1 MTRKYYSRLTRIL
14 IFILLFSYIPLNI
27 NADVPEA
34 VYKSD
39 DYIKWINN
47 IVIKSDYPETNVLN
61 LHANKKIYDADKD
74 ENKAFKIVYGIPED
88 VSNNEKDAKGEWRYL
103 GFDMK
108 GTIVSNED
116 FTNDREIGED
126 EKFTEWIFKDNV
138 TGAQGSWNGAKMN
151 FKPEIIEYNKKVE
164 WLKEGKKTGLS
175 VNFKNLNDE
184 NKVLLLGVAT
194 FLTEGSV
201 RIEHD
206 VNGSIYY
213 STFTIPAMAKLAGEI
228 VSEDGTIGAAEDSVD
243 IPLGSKAY
251 FNDNDYL
258 KANKDLISELRVH
271 VTEYRIDSS
280 TIYTK
285 IQESDK
291 GKYGGTRTEEIE
303 VEKNDEFIT
312 FKRADF
318 TETTPNEHLVTFKGI
333 AYFRSDLTGEDQE
346 LELTKTIKITIE
358 DRDESAKR
366 INVKHF
372 EKDAEDGSTSLLG
385 ESNTRSNNAGRWNC
399 FSSRNNSST
408 SNYRIRP

>member
-1 MTRKYYSRLTRIL
+1 MSNRVQNKICIALIL
-14 IFILLFSYIPLNI
+14 IFISTLLSKPIAIKADSDYDYHGSGCEDQNHSYC
-27 NADVPEA
+27 VF
-34 VYKSD
+34 
-39 DYIKWINN
+39 INN
-47 IVIKSDYPETNVLN
+47 IVIPSGFEYRIRKESIFYK
-61 LHANKKIYDADKD
+61 ANMDIYDKDKD
-74 ENKAFKIVYGIPED
+74 AHKAFKIVYGDYNDI
-88 VSNNEKDAKGEWRYL
+88 SNNEKDAKGEWRYL

-138 TGAQGSWNGAKMN
+138 TGAQGSWNNARLY
-151 FKPEIIEYNKKVE
+151 FRPEIIEYNKKVE

-184 NKVLLLGVAT
+184 NK
-194 FLTEGSV
+194 
-201 RIEHD
+201 
-206 VNGSIYY
+206 
-213 STFTIPAMAKLAGEI
+213 
-228 VSEDGTIGAAEDSVD
+228 
-243 IPLGSKAY
+243 
-251 FNDNDYL
+251 
-258 KANKDLISELRVH
+258 DLISELRVH
-271 VTEYRIDSS
+271 VTEYTIDSS

-312 FKRADF
+312 FKREDF

-333 AYFRSDLTGEDQE
+333 AYFRSDLTGEE
-346 LELTKTIKITIE
+346 REVELTKTIKITIE

-399 FSSRNNSST
+399 FRCWLSST
-408 SNYRIRP
+408 NNASTSTYRIRP

>member
-1 MTRKYYSRLTRIL
+1 M
-14 IFILLFSYIPLNI
+14 
-27 NADVPEA
+27 
-34 VYKSD
+34 
-39 DYIKWINN
+39 
-47 IVIKSDYPETNVLN
+47 
-61 LHANKKIYDADKD
+61 
-74 ENKAFKIVYGIPED
+74 
-88 VSNNEKDAKGEWRYL
+88 
-103 GFDMK
+103 
-108 GTIVSNED
+108 
-116 FTNDREIGED
+116 
-126 EKFTEWIFKDNV
+126 
-138 TGAQGSWNGAKMN
+138 
-151 FKPEIIEYNKKVE
+151 VE
-164 WLKEGKKTGLS
+164 RGKKTDLS
-175 VNFKNLNDE
+175 AAFVGKNEKGEKDE
-184 NKVLLLGVAT
+184 SKVLLLSPAT

-271 VTEYRIDSS
+271 VTEYTIDSS

-303 VEKNDEFIT
+303 VEKNDEVIT
-312 FKRADF
+312 FKREDF

-333 AYFRSDLTGEDQE
+333 AYFRSDLTGEE
-346 LELTKTIKITIE
+346 REVELTKTIKITIE

-399 FSSRNNSST
+399 FRCWLSST
-408 SNYRIRP
+408 NNASTSTYRIRP